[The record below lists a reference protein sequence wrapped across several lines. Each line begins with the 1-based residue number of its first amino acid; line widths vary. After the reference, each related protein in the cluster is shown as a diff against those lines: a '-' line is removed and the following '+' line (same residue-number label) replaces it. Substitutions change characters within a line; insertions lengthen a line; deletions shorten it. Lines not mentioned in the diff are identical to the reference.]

1 MNDKPVCEQVHLCQ
15 FRVVLAVE
23 LAGRKKGMGK
33 REPADQFVCLFVC
46 LFFTPQ
52 QVSRSYPIGTKQNV
66 NKNDRKL
73 HEEIF
78 AADSKI

>member
-33 REPADQFVCLFVC
+33 SEPADQFVCLFVC
-46 LFFTPQ
+46 LFVFHPLTGVKVLSNRDKAKCEQ
-52 QVSRSYPIGTKQNV
+52 K
-66 NKNDRKL
+66 
-73 HEEIF
+73 
-78 AADSKI
+78 